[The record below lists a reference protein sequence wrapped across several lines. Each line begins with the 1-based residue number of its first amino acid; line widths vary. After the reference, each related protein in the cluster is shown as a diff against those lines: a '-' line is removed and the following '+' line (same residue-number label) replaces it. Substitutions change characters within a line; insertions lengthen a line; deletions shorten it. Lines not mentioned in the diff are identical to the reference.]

1 MIATGLA
8 ALDGV
13 LDAGKLRVARRLLL
27 SGAQPTPDAL
37 RARGAS
43 PSREQL
49 AGLASIE
56 PLATRV
62 AGVVVAGDGA
72 RRLVIALADGQRIET
87 VLMGDG
93 GVCLSTQVGC
103 AVGCRFCASG
113 IGGLV
118 RNLTVEELLEQ
129 VVHARRLEPALK
141 RVVYM
146 GIGEPTHNLDAV
158 LEAASILMADG
169 DVHERS
175 QTLSTVGSLRAL
187 ARLREAS
194 VRPSLALSVHAA
206 RDDLRWTLLPHA
218 AREPIAELV
227 AAAEDHAASTGREVQ
242 YATALLGGVNDGD
255 DHADALVSLLDGKR
269 GYVNVIPWN
278 AVAELPFARPSRERA
293 IAFAARLRAGGL
305 FATLRWS
312 AGLTADAACGQLRR
326 GRGASPQR
334 RSSSERSEMGTTRGS
349 STLTPS

>member
-1 MIATGLA
+1 MTASGLV
-8 ALDGV
+8 ALNGV

-27 SGAQPTPDAL
+27 SGALPTPDAL
-37 RARGAS
+37 RARGAA

-62 AGVVVAGDGA
+62 ADVVVAGDGA
-72 RRLVIALADGQRIET
+72 RRLVIGLEDGERIET
-87 VLMGDG
+87 VVMGDG
-93 GVCLSTQVGC
+93 GMCVSTQVGC

-113 IGGLV
+113 VGGVV
-118 RNLTVEELLEQ
+118 RNLRVEELLEQ
-129 VVHARRLEPALK
+129 VVHARRLDPALK

-146 GIGEPTHNLDAV
+146 GIGEPMHNLDAV

-206 RDDLRWTLLPHA
+206 SDDLREALLPHA
-218 AREPIAELV
+218 ARERIAELV
-227 AAAEDHAASTGREVQ
+227 AAAEEYATSTGREVQ
-242 YATALLGGVNDGD
+242 YAVALLAGVNDGD
-255 DHADALVSLLDGKR
+255 DHADALVSLLDGKH

-293 IAFAARLRAGGL
+293 IAFVARLRAGGL

-312 AGLTADAACGQLRR
+312 AGLDADAACGQLRR
-326 GRGASPQR
+326 GRGA
-334 RSSSERSEMGTTRGS
+334 
-349 STLTPS
+349 TPTHESG